1 MDSDGGVVGSGA
13 GHLAHAQDV
22 LHTEADACL
31 KAISQAQAWGMQ
43 NIHVETYSQLLV
55 QALSNDQDLEL
66 NSVVFKDIKFQVRL
80 NFPFFSVF
88 RIALG
93 HVTRLRTLWR
103 CMVRSLVTDLQM
115 SGWTVLL
122 TLFVT
127 W

>member
-1 MDSDGGVVGSGA
+1 MASLMQIAALVARFCDNGFRWGVVGSGA

-55 QALSNDQDLEL
+55 QALSNDQDLAL

-80 NFPFFSVF
+80 NFPFFFPSFV
-88 RIALG
+88 LP
-93 HVTRLRTLWR
+93 
-103 CMVRSLVTDLQM
+103 
-115 SGWTVLL
+115 SGM
-122 TLFVT
+122 
-127 W
+127 